1 MPSPMSGLLPMP
13 SFVMTNALSFNMR
26 KNEVPIPNVGRR
38 HLVTQISM
46 RPANEVQYVM
56 DSF

>member
-1 MPSPMSGLLPMP
+1 MP

-38 HLVTQISM
+38 HLVTRISM
-46 RPANEVQYVM
+46 RPANEVEYVM